1 MSQPFKKWSDTTMFH
16 HIATSFTMTTR
27 YRTAALSHH
36 TTPGVAGLIFS
47 VLAAALSGC
56 SSMTNITSSIGKV
69 NPVNW
74 ITPYRVDV
82 IQGNFI
88 SKEQI
93 DMLKPGMARAQ
104 VKDLLGTP
112 LLASVF
118 HADRWDYVFT
128 LRRQGTPSQIYK
140 YAVFFK
146 GDQLERFEGDAM
158 PSETEFIA
166 SLVNTRKLG
175 KVPVLEATEAQLKA
189 SEKPFTAS
197 ALPVNAAGSVAAEPT
212 QPVVY
217 PPLESPRQ

>member
-1 MSQPFKKWSDTTMFH
+1 MNH
-16 HIATSFTMTTR
+16 HIATSYIMTTP
-27 YRTAALSHH
+27 YRNAALSHH
-36 TTPGVAGLIFS
+36 TTPGLAALIFS
-47 VLAAALSGC
+47 VLTVALSGC
-56 SSMTNITSSIGKV
+56 SSMGSAASSIGKI
-69 NPVNW
+69 NPVGW

-88 SKEQI
+88 SREQI
-93 DMLKPGMARAQ
+93 DMLKPGMARTQ

-112 LLASVF
+112 LLVSVF

-128 LRRQGTPSQIYK
+128 LRRQGTASQIYK

-146 GDQLERFEGDAM
+146 GDQLERFEGDTM

-189 SEKPFTAS
+189 SEKPSAAS
-197 ALPVNAAGSVAAEPT
+197 VAAALPVTPAGNMAAEPS
-212 QPVVY
+212 QPVTY

>member
-1 MSQPFKKWSDTTMFH
+1 
-16 HIATSFTMTTR
+16 MTLPHR
-27 YRTAALSHH
+27 NAALSHH
-36 TTPGVAGLIFS
+36 TRPGFAALICS
-47 VLAAALSGC
+47 VLAVAASGC
-56 SSMTNITSSIGKV
+56 SSISDTSSAIGKI

-93 DMLKPGMARAQ
+93 EMLKPGLARAQ

-128 LRRQGTPSQIYK
+128 LRRQGTASQIYK

-146 GDQLERFEGDAM
+146 GDQLERFEGDTM
-158 PSETEFIA
+158 PSESEFIA

-189 SEKPFTAS
+189 SEKPSAAP
-197 ALPVNAAGSVAAEPT
+197 ALPVNAAGSMAAEPP
-212 QPVVY
+212 QPASY